1 MVPIHLCK
9 STLGKKLFILV
20 YDMEKG
26 GLFTEKHDL
35 SNLLKSWE
43 RSNSKWEVQSG
54 RELGEDEQSMF
65 TLATKQVLYNI
76 FLFLFFHFLR
86 KKTHTTERLG
96 RSQGGT
102 IYLFILFL
110 VNKELSL
117 NLGIYKSV
125 TTNAN
130 FISC

>member
-26 GLFTEKHDL
+26 SLFTEKHDL
-35 SNLLKSWE
+35 SNLLESWE

-76 FLFLFFHFLR
+76 FYFYFFIFWEN
-86 KKTHTTERLG
+86 THTHTQQREG
-96 RSQGGT
+96 ENE
-102 IYLFILFL
+102 ILY
-110 VNKELSL
+110 N
-117 NLGIYKSV
+117 
-125 TTNAN
+125 T
-130 FISC
+130 